1 MPSLCQDSVSTG
13 RVLRDSLL
21 NQPVRLP
28 KTRPLTARSFPSSL
42 EELFKNYHHLRFAV
56 VIHYA
61 HRFYAQ
67 DSNRYIPRCMTS
79 TSTICLLPPLSTF
92 HLPPPSYSQTPHC
105 RPAANKQFTNNL
117 STTLHW
123 PFYLANPNLKLPT
136 PSSHSLPSLLP
147 ILLPTSCLRLQKKIL
162 SIKATRQ
169 PFGNPGCAL
178 GKTIL

>member
-67 DSNRYIPRCMTS
+67 DSNRYIPLCMTS

-92 HLPPPSYSQTPHC
+92 HLHPALRPHIFVLRRLKIHHWSLNYPP
-105 RPAANKQFTNNL
+105 
-117 STTLHW
+117 
-123 PFYLANPNLKLPT
+123 LA
-136 PSSHSLPSLLP
+136 LLP
-147 ILLPTSCLRLQKKIL
+147 RQSKPENTYPKLTLP
-162 SIKATRQ
+162 
-169 PFGNPGCAL
+169 P
-178 GKTIL
+178 